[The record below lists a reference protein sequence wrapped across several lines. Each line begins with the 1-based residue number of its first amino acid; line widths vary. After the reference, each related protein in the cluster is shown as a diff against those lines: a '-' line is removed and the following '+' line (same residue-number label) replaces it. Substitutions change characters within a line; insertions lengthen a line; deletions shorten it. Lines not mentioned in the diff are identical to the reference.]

1 MWRSPP
7 DDRPVATPTPDPG
20 AQARTDVERAI
31 AVIPGAAY
39 VCDEAGRITAY
50 NTPAA
55 KLWRRESTLRDPVER
70 YCGASRMFTRD
81 GKPVAHEHC
90 WMARALAEG
99 ADCCGQSIVIE
110 QPGGNR
116 IDAVAHARI
125 LRDSSGRITGA
136 VGLMVDISAVRRDAQ
151 RKDEFL
157 AMLGHDLR
165 NPLGPIRN
173 AMHILR
179 ARGRDEKSL
188 WAIELVER
196 QVDELVTVI
205 DAACEISSMSRG
217 LVNATDAPFRIADA
231 VREAAAASGP
241 MLARRQ
247 QTCRIELP
255 RQSDQ
260 THGDRKRTE
269 QAVRTMVRCVSRAL
283 PSGAAVA
290 LRAAMRDGRWTI
302 SAGPADANGVHAE
315 GRGERLQHTP
325 PTSVGLMLLR
335 ALAGLLGATITVRPA
350 GAEAF
355 EYEVALRA

>member
-1 MWRSPP
+1 MAPP
-7 DDRPVATPTPDPG
+7 HVA
-20 AQARTDVERAI
+20 AESRTDVERAI
-31 AVIPGAAY
+31 ASIPGAAY

-50 NTPAA
+50 NAPAA
-55 KLWRRESTLRDPVER
+55 KLWGREPLRDDVGER
-70 YCGASRMFTRD
+70 YCGATRMFGRD
-81 GKPVAHEHC
+81 GKPVAPENC
-90 WMARALAEG
+90 WMARALADG
-99 ADCCGQSIVIE
+99 ADCSGQPIVIE

-116 IDAVAHARI
+116 IEAVAHARI
-125 LRDSSGRITGA
+125 LRDSEGRITGA
-136 VGLMVDISAVRRDAQ
+136 VGLLVDVSAVRRDAQ

-205 DAACEISSMSRG
+205 DAASEISRMSRG
-217 LVNATDAPFRIADA
+217 LVKATDAPFVIADV
-231 VREAAAASGP
+231 VREAVAESGP

-255 RQSDQ
+255 RASGQ

-283 PSGAAVA
+283 PSGAAIA
-290 LRAAMRDGRWTI
+290 LSVGLRGGRWTI
-302 SAGPADANGVHAE
+302 SAGPAVTTVEAPVE
-315 GRGERLQHTP
+315 GRAERLQQTP

-335 ALAGLLGATITVRPA
+335 ALGGLLGATITVRPA